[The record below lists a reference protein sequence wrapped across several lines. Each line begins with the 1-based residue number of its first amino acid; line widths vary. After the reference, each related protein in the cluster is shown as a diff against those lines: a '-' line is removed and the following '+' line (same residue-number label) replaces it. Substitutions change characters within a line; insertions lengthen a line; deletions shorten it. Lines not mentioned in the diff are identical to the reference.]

1 MKSIET
7 LYEYINTNNMSNKI
21 ELKRLIMNALEEN
34 SYESYENGFKD
45 GFNHAKEM
53 KSLLNVYI

>member
-7 LYEYINTNNMSNKI
+7 LYEYINTNNITNKT
-21 ELKRLIMNALEEN
+21 ELKKLIMTALHEK
-34 SYESYENGFKD
+34 SIESYEEGFKE